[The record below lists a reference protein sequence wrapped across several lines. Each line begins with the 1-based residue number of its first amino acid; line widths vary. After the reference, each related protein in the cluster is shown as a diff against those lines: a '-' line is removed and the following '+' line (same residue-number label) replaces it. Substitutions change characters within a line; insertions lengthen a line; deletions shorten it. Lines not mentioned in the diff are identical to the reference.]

1 MGTREENTLEG
12 VFQTRTKIGLVCILP
27 CPGFCPCLSYSFL
40 HFIVPL
46 IIHVLQ
52 KHTDPHQNEMQKLEP
67 GSNAEPHTL
76 LHKSVTDMT
85 QMNLISWKRRKT
97 LSVHF
102 EYYWLHYLHQTHKAC
117 HWISVLLHRWWWFNL
132 HKPKN
137 CMLKSYWHLK
147 ENGSSMNIWY
157 VKETIDKLPPLPLL
171 HIQSYT
177 TSFMLK

>member
-1 MGTREENTLEG
+1 MSFKLEP
-12 VFQTRTKIGLVCILP
+12 KSGLFS
-27 CPGFCPCLSYSFL
+27 FCPVRASVHALAIVFFISSSPSSYMFCRSTQ
-40 HFIVPL
+40 IL
-46 IIHVLQ
+46 IRMR
-52 KHTDPHQNEMQKLEP
+52 EMQKLEP

-85 QMNLISWKRRKT
+85 HMNLISWKWWKT

-102 EYYWLHYLHQTHKAC
+102 KYYWLHYLHQTHKAC

-137 CMLKSYWHLK
+137 CMLKSCWHLK

-157 VKETIDKLPPLPLL
+157 VKETLGKLPPLPLL
-171 HIQSYT
+171 HIRSYT